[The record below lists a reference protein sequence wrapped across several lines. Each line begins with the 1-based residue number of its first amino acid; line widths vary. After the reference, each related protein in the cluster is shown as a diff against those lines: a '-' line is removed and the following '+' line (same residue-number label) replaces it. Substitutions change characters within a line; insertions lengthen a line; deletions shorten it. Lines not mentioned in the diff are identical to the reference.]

1 MFQKEINAQPAP
13 AVKGDFADANVRAT
27 VIAGPGALVALGQQ
41 TVGATVVDRYPIVGN
56 FAWGNQVT
64 GFASSRYFGETVAK
78 LGFVHRE
85 NQAVITPFLAE
96 QEMRLAQGLPVTLM
110 NQGSFWAQFAAA
122 AAVGQKV
129 FANYRDGSVYAA
141 NGGTSTTVAS
151 AMTGSIV
158 GATGVLTV
166 SAITGTLSVGT
177 VLSGGAMPAGVA
189 IVSQL
194 SGTIGG
200 VGTYQTTATA
210 NVAALTDVIGANSVE
225 TEFKVDSAVV
235 VDAAFTA
242 SLAATGVLT
251 VTAVASGALD
261 VGQRV
266 TAAGMPHGAK
276 IVAQLTGSAGNTGTY
291 QTNQYGLVLTSRA
304 MVGSHGHLAKISTW
318 S

>member
-1 MFQKEINAQPAP
+1 
-13 AVKGDFADANVRAT
+13 VRAT
-27 VIAGPGALVALGQQ
+27 VIAGAGAFVSAGVEQ
-41 TVGATVVDRYPIVGN
+41 VGASLVERYPIVGR

-64 GFASSRYFGETVAK
+64 GKAFSRYFGETVAK
-78 LGFVHRE
+78 IGFVHRE
-85 NQAVITPFLAE
+85 NQAVIVPFLAE
-96 QEMRLAQGLPVTLM
+96 AAMRIDQGKEVTLF
-110 NQGSFWAQFAAA
+110 NQGSFWANFVAA

-129 FANYRDGSVYAA
+129 FANYLDGSTYAA
-141 NGGTSTTVAS
+141 NAGTSTTVAS

-166 SAITGTLSVGT
+166 SVLTGTLSVGT

-189 IVSQL
+189 IVAQL

-210 NVAALTDVIGANSVE
+210 DVAALTSVIGANSVE
-225 TEFKVDSAVV
+225 TAYRVDSAVAV
-235 VDAAFTA
+235 NAAFTA
-242 SLAATGVLT
+242 SLAATGILT
-251 VTAVASGALD
+251 VSAVASGALD
-261 VGQRV
+261 AGQRV
-266 TAAGMPHGAK
+266 TASGMPLGAY
-276 IVAQLTGSAGNTGTY
+276 IVGQLTGSAGSTGTY